1 MFDDNYDDHEEGLDL
16 GLSLSEKMAL
26 ENLIVKTAF
35 NNSFNVITNRRK
47 FVDIAIGSD
56 KDKIS
61 TSAIMAHDPHEEM
74 CKEIYEDIIEYFLKE
89 EEYEK
94 CAELRDLMNN
104 KEDVH
109 V

>member
-1 MFDDNYDDHEEGLDL
+1 
-16 GLSLSEKMAL
+16 
-26 ENLIVKTAF
+26 
-35 NNSFNVITNRRK
+35 
-47 FVDIAIGSD
+47 
-56 KDKIS
+56 
-61 TSAIMAHDPHEEM
+61 MAHDPHEEM
-74 CKEIYEDIIEYFLKE
+74 CKEIYEDMIDYFLKE